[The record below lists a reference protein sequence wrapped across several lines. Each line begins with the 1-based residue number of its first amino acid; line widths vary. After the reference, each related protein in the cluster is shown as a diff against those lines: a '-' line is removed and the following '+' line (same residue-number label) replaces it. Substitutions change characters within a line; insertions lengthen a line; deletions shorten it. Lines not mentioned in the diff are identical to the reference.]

1 MTDRMTPEQRH
12 HCMASIR
19 SKNTKPELIVRRFL
33 HAHGFRYRIHVKKLP
48 GTPDIVLP
56 HYHTVVFVNGCFWHG
71 HECSSYRKPKTHIK
85 FWEEK
90 INLNRKRDLRE
101 RLKLRS
107 IGWHVIQ
114 LWECQLK
121 PKVQKENLNS
131 LLYTLNHITLLNYD
145 AKEHTLY
152 SVEETDKITENEI
165 DYHKKK

>member
-1 MTDRMTPEQRH
+1 MKKKI
-12 HCMASIR
+12 AI
-19 SKNTKPELIVRRFL
+19 F
-33 HAHGFRYRIHVKKLP
+33 IH
-48 GTPDIVLP
+48 
-56 HYHTVVFVNGCFWHG
+56 GCFWHG
-71 HECSSYRKPKTHIK
+71 HECYSYRKPKTHIK

-165 DYHKKK
+165 ETRWRN